1 VKTADRFPEIGCFF
15 EFSPPFTSQRSD
27 LILVSEREILVVEA
41 KTGIHHSRLQAQK
54 QALSYAYDIYNSLRV
69 GTDRAVV
76 PIVLQESTSSEMP
89 SINKAISNQD
99 HSPADVAVISAKQLP
114 DCIRQMT
121 PPTGHVDLL
130 DTSTWMYRPRASIV
144 SLSQEMFGNLRSGEV
159 LKSLA
164 DNDEIDRLVT
174 RVSELIRETRDNSEH
189 RLIAITGRPGSGKT
203 LVGLRIAH
211 QITLPDPSDSESDAP
226 IYVSGNG
233 PLVEVLQ
240 EAIARSYKTSYDRY
254 SESAISIEMARR
266 VAKSHILEVRGVIA
280 EQFRIRT
287 NVVIFD
293 EAQRAWNAKH
303 MRRKHSDQT
312 LESQP
317 FEILKK
323 MSEKTWAVVICLV
336 GTGQHINAGEEGM
349 STWYN
354 AVRKLSD
361 GTSRSSSTK
370 STWRISVSRE
380 AQFESAE
387 STVSPDLELTVD
399 MRAGSTRMNEWV
411 NLLLESKL
419 NEARDCRNS
428 FPDFPLLVSR
438 DLDTVLGWLRSSTN
452 LRHRETAGLLAS
464 STSGRLTS
472 YGVRVASAA
481 SDNFPAVNWYLER
494 PPHLD
499 SCNSFDFAATE
510 YRCQGLELDRVG
522 VCWSWDLLPRGG
534 QWVPRQLNRATGRW
548 NWVSNERKQEYRINS
563 YRVLLTRSRLGMII
577 WVPRGDQD
585 DTSRSSIESDEIY
598 ETLVIA
604 GCDPIGSPQ
613 RIKTPHH

>member
-1 VKTADRFPEIGCFF
+1 
-15 EFSPPFTSQRSD
+15 
-27 LILVSEREILVVEA
+27 
-41 KTGIHHSRLQAQK
+41 
-54 QALSYAYDIYNSLRV
+54 
-69 GTDRAVV
+69 
-76 PIVLQESTSSEMP
+76 
-89 SINKAISNQD
+89 
-99 HSPADVAVISAKQLP
+99 
-114 DCIRQMT
+114 MT
-121 PPTGHVDLL
+121 PPTGQVDLL

-159 LKSLA
+159 LRSLA
-164 DNDEIDRLVT
+164 DNDEIDRLVS
-174 RVSELIRETRDNSEH
+174 RVSELIRETRDKSEH

-211 QITLPDPSDSESDAP
+211 QVTLPDPSEPGSDAP

-240 EAIARSYKTSYDRY
+240 EAIARSYKTSHDRY
-254 SESAISIEMARR
+254 SESAISMEMARR

-280 EQFRIRT
+280 EQFRIQT
-287 NVVIFD
+287 NVIIFD
-293 EAQRAWNAKH
+293 EAQRAWNAQH
-303 MRRKHSDQT
+303 MRRKRNDQT

-323 MSEKTWAVVICLV
+323 MTEKTWAVVICLV

-349 STWYN
+349 STWYG
-354 AVRKLSD
+354 AVRKLSNKNAI
-361 GTSRSSSTK
+361 SSSTK

-419 NEARDCRNS
+419 SEARECRNS

-438 DLDTVLGWLRSSTN
+438 DLDTVLGWLRSRTN
-452 LRHRETAGLLAS
+452 LRYRETAGLLAS

-548 NWVSNERKQEYRINS
+548 KRVSNERKQEYRINS

-577 WVPRGDQD
+577 WVPCGDQN
-585 DTSRSSIESDEIY
+585 DTSRSPSESDEIY
-598 ETLVIA
+598 ETLVLA
-604 GCDPIGSPQ
+604 GCDPLGSG
-613 RIKTPHH
+613 